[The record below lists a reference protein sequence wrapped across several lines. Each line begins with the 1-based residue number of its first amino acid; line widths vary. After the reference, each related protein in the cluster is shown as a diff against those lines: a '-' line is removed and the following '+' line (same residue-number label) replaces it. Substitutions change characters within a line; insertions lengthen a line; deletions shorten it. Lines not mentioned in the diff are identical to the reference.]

1 MDNLVSEVSAVE
13 DACSRSMVFFGIDL
27 HDFQNPAIVLQ
38 NTRKMLR
45 RTGTVVDLDWKDEP
59 MTMGPPQARRFPP
72 MKARNLL
79 EAAGFTLKSVAD
91 AGPYNYITI
100 ARQ

>member
-59 MTMGPPQARRFPP
+59 MTIEPPQAKRFLPCESP
-72 MKARNLL
+72 
-79 EAAGFTLKSVAD
+79 KSS
-91 AGPYNYITI
+91 
-100 ARQ
+100 